1 MSQPKPTP
9 EQPDPIDEPVAA
21 ESVTAESVTAESV
34 TAESVTAE
42 TVTAEPEVPL
52 NRAERRAKAKSNEP
66 SHVGPRAGRTA
77 QGGSARSHTK
87 RQLS

>member
-1 MSQPKPTP
+1 VSQPKPTP

-21 ESVTAESVTAESV
+21 ESVTAESVTAESAV
-34 TAESVTAE
+34 AE